1 MSWGAV
7 IGAVGAIGGGLLS
20 SSGSRSAAGT
30 AASADQAAIDEQRRQ
45 FDLTRGDTANYRN
58 VGNQAINRLGQIYGY
73 NTGPSSQPLSFEQ
86 WMAQNPSGSMGGAGG
101 SATGGRI
108 DFPSSRVAFPGGRI
122 TIPTP
127 VTRGGDAQSQY
138 QTYLQ
143 GFQPQSG
150 TATAPDYSSFYAS
163 PDYNFRRAEGTRD
176 IGNSFAA
183 RGGAASGNALKALA
197 DYNSSLAAGE
207 FGNFFNRQAALAGI
221 GQTATGQAASAG
233 GAASANISNL
243 LSRQGDARASG
254 VSGAYDAYGNALN
267 QLGGV
272 IGDWWQNR
280 KKTPSPVMGPPW

>member
-1 MSWGAV
+1 MTWGSV
-7 IGAVGAIGGGLLS
+7 ISAVGAIGGGLLA

-30 AASADQAAIDEQRRQ
+30 SASADQAAIDEQRRQ

-86 WMAQNPSGSMGGAGG
+86 WMAQNPSGPSGG
-101 SATGGRI
+101 SGRPG
-108 DFPSSRVAFPGGRI
+108 DTFNWPSSRVQLPPGRSPIGI
-122 TIPTP
+122 QPI
-127 VTRGGDAQSQY
+127 GGDAQSRY

-143 GFQPQSG
+143 GFQPQGG

-163 PDYNFRRAEGTRD
+163 PDYNFRRTEGTRD

-254 VSGAYDAYGNALN
+254 VAGSYDAYGNALN